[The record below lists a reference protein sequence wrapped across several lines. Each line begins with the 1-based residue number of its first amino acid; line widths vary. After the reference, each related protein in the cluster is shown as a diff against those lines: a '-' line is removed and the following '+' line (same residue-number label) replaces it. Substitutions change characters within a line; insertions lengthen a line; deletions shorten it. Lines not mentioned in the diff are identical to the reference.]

1 MKMALKKPHADPK
14 KCVYGKE
21 LTKEQQ
27 EWLDDYKKEGAGMP
41 FMTWMQH
48 DLEEAM
54 PMAGR
59 AIYGQPKEM
68 AVILDYTV
76 LRGGGSGVYLSFIYQ
91 LPKWDYTVRKVDEYL
106 DVNPT
111 WAEFY
116 NITIE
121 QKHKLENAIKQGLV
135 SATQAVTD
143 YELIRHDLRR
153 YQEMLDYFV
162 KAKKGAD
169 EHVLRSVFVDR
180 VDAYTGEGFS
190 MISMAKRWPT
200 IITDFIRMNEAK
212 FKDEKRDITKVD
224 DIAKML
230 DVSKAEATILKTK
243 HQLFTEW
250 KELFLPTLKER
261 VARLKVLVDARRKSI
276 EEYRNWIKP
285 LVAQMKTYRE
295 KAETDVA
302 RFVSDAYLTPGFGQ
316 SQAFTG
322 VRLWVWKSF
331 SKPEKGKP
339 SEFWEEHGGKKSK
352 HGFIVD
358 PLDDLV
364 RFFAGIIA
372 KNYGV
377 TITEEEIEGILAN
390 ATKVDAR
397 KLEPHPL
404 MKPDVPYYTLFDIN
418 VFLSLTK
425 TPPPEGME
433 TDNLMFYPI
442 ITHVVSQNILL
453 LFLIE
458 IHCRERAIE
467 RYVQELIGTKEAE
480 EEHAAEIE
488 KEFAEPKKERK
499 LNLEPLGRAKD
510 YLELLGE
517 RVFYFFVKPGP
528 YESNIYERYTKMYSR
543 ASGPMYSQVI
553 DFLKAKMQVK

>member
-1 MKMALKKPHADPK
+1 MSVKKPKDK
-14 KCVYGKE
+14 KYKYGEK

-27 EWLDDYKKEGAGMP
+27 EWLDKYKKEGVGTP
-41 FMTWMQH
+41 FMTWAQE
-48 DLEEAM
+48 DLEEAL
-54 PMAGR
+54 PMGGR

-143 YELIRHDLRR
+143 YELLRHDLRR

-212 FKDEKRDITKVD
+212 FKAEKKDIAKVD

-261 VARLKVLVDARRKSI
+261 VARIKVLVDARKKSI

-285 LVAQMKTYRE
+285 LIAQMKTYRE

-339 SEFWEEHGGKKSK
+339 SEFWEEHGGKKPK
-352 HGFIVD
+352 HGFVAID

-377 TITEEEIEGILAN
+377 TVTEAEIEDILA
-390 ATKVDAR
+390 AALKVDLR

-404 MKPDVPYYTLFDIN
+404 MKPDVPYYTMFDIN

-458 IHCRERAIE
+458 LKCREKAIE
-467 RYVQELIGTKEAE
+467 KYVRELIGTKEAE
-480 EEHAAEIE
+480 EEHAAAIE
-488 KEFAEPKKERK
+488 AEFGEQKKERK
-499 LNLEPLGRAKD
+499 TALPLTRAKD

-517 RVFYFFVKPGP
+517 RIFYFFVKPGP

-543 ASGPMYSQVI
+543 ASGPMYGQVVE
-553 DFLKAKMQVK
+553 FLKAKMQVR